1 MEKKWSKI
9 LFPELQ
15 LLSFNK
21 TKPPEGSKDKEPNR
35 VKKHPTYK
43 DKNEDEHAN

>member
-21 TKPPEGSKDKEPNR
+21 TKPSEVSKDKDESNR
-35 VKKHPTYK
+35 VKKHHTYK
-43 DKNEDEHAN
+43 K